1 MRQQGWHMARQSAH
15 RSSASPAHVCN
26 EHTEGNGAATGGAAG
41 LVGGGSH
48 QRRQK
53 EDAEHATPQ
62 AVRGR
67 LDQRGGEQRIRHREE
82 AVDRMRA

>member
-1 MRQQGWHMARQSAH
+1 MARRSTH
-15 RSSASPAHVCN
+15 RPAASPPAHVRN
-26 EHTEGNGAATGGAAG
+26 ERVEVNGAATGGDAG

-48 QRRQK
+48 RRRQK

-62 AVRGR
+62 AGRGC
-67 LDQRGGEQRIRHREE
+67 LEQRGVEYRIRHREE